1 LIGDHLKSDVIT
13 CIGPIQQPFD
23 DIIRD
28 FVEDIP
34 SRRESLLVI
43 LETDGG
49 SIETAEGIADAI
61 FRQHYAKEVSFL
73 IPNFAMSA
81 GTVLVMSGDTIYM
94 DYYSI
99 LGPIDPQVLRDGRFV
114 PALGYLD
121 KYNELVAK
129 SKRRAGLSQAELA
142 LFVQKFDPA
151 ELHRFEQ
158 ARDHSVD
165 LLKKWL
171 VQYKFKNWI
180 KTRTRGVKVTHQMRV
195 KRAAEIA
202 SKLNDTKRWRSHG
215 RGLSIDTLE
224 NDLNLMVENFGKD
237 PHLNQLV
244 RSYYR
249 LLQDYLITNDYS
261 AVCHTPRMIF
271 SA

>member
-129 SKRRAGLSQAELA
+129 SKRRAGLSQAEL
-142 LFVQKFDPA
+142 
-151 ELHRFEQ
+151 
-158 ARDHSVD
+158 VD
-165 LLKKWL
+165 G
-171 VQYKFKNWI
+171 I
-180 KTRTRGVKVTHQMRV
+180 
-195 KRAAEIA
+195 
-202 SKLNDTKRWRSHG
+202 
-215 RGLSIDTLE
+215 
-224 NDLNLMVENFGKD
+224 
-237 PHLNQLV
+237 
-244 RSYYR
+244 
-249 LLQDYLITNDYS
+249 
-261 AVCHTPRMIF
+261 
-271 SA
+271 